1 MSVVRMLC
9 RNAPLKRAIGAG
21 FAISATGMLGLVR
34 WAFGT
39 WAPGFQQLMLSRVG
53 VWYAIITGTAGVA
66 ITYWLDQ
73 PDNYKVNTSIRVA
86 LQILALGVVYGR
98 IADERLAL
106 GAVAVLMTF
115 GWLRAICRWVW
126 CCVR

>member
-1 MSVVRMLC
+1 VRVLC

-39 WAPGFQQLMLSRVG
+39 WAPGIQQLMLSRVG
-53 VWYAIITGTAGVA
+53 VWYIIITATAGVA

-86 LQILALGVVYGR
+86 LQILALGVIYGR
-98 IADERLAL
+98 VADERLAL
-106 GAVAVLMTF
+106 GAVAILMTF
-115 GWLRAICRWVW
+115 GWLRAICRWVG
-126 CCVR
+126 CAVCLVQ